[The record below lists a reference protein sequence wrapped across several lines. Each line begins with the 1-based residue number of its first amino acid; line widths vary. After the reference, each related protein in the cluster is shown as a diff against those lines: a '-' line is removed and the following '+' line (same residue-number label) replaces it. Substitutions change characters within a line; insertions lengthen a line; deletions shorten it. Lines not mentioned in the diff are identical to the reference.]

1 MQDHCVIN
9 KVMLNVSCEDFVE
22 YIYINI
28 DIYGLYFTNKSP
40 IKALATRDMM
50 SSKTPFEPLDRA
62 KPTKAHVKLLLIS
75 GAGFFADAYDLFAIS
90 IALVFLKQVWS
101 LTSAEISL
109 IASAALFGAVIGPF
123 IFGRIGDIF
132 GRKYIYGV
140 EAAILTAGALASALS
155 INPTMLWIT
164 RFILGLGVGGDY
176 PISATLM
183 SEYAPVRSRGLFVAG
198 VFSMQGWGIVTAALL
213 GLGFMYT
220 KLNPDLTWR
229 ILLGAGAVFP
239 ALVIYFRRRIH
250 ETPRF
255 EYFVRGNVEGVRKA
269 IKDVLRSEVSINT
282 EANGNNNVKF
292 SKYMAMILGTAIPW
306 FTLDVFFYGMNIF
319 GPFVTSA
326 MGLANNPLA
335 GIYTQLYVV
344 LAFLVPGYYVAALL
358 VDRMGRKSMQ
368 ILGFSMVATAYL
380 ITALMLRNGIIIP
393 TAILALYGIAQFFTN
408 VGPNVTTFIIPTEVF
423 PTRYRTTGHGIAAG
437 SGKLGAT
444 LAALLIPI
452 YFPITSSALSTTA
465 KFAIMSDLLLV
476 LMAFAVIGIIFTL
489 LIREPKGKPLE
500 VSSGEITTD

>member
-1 MQDHCVIN
+1 LLIIG
-9 KVMLNVSCEDFVE
+9 NVSYEDFVE

-28 DIYGLYFTNKSP
+28 DIYGLYFTDKSP

-50 SSKTPFEPLDRA
+50 SSKTPFEPIDWA
-62 KPTKAHVKLLLIS
+62 KPRKAHIKLLLIS

-109 IASAALFGAVIGPF
+109 ISSAALFGAVIGPF

-140 EAAILTAGALASALS
+140 EAALLTAGAVISAFS

-176 PISATLM
+176 PISATIM
-183 SEYAPVRSRGLFVAG
+183 SEYAPAKHRGLFVAG
-198 VFSMQGWGIVTAALL
+198 VFSMQGWGIVTAAIL
-213 GLGFMYT
+213 GLSLLH
-220 KLNPDLTWR
+220 LNVNTDLAWR
-229 ILLGAGAVFP
+229 IILGAGAIFP
-239 ALVIYFRRRIH
+239 ALVIYFRRRVH

-255 EYFVRGNVEGVRKA
+255 EYFVRRDIEGVKKA
-269 IKDVLRSEVSINT
+269 MKDVLKTEVDVDT
-282 EANGNNNVKF
+282 EVNANGNTTLT
-292 SKYMAMILGTAIPW
+292 KYIAAILGTAIPW
-306 FTLDVFFYGMNIF
+306 FALDVFFYGTNIF
-319 GPFVTSA
+319 GPFVTA
-326 MGLANNPLA
+326 AIGLAKNPLA

-344 LAFLVPGYYVAALL
+344 LAFLVPGYYVAAFL
-358 VDRMGRKSMQ
+358 VDKMGRKAMQ
-368 ILGFSMVATAYL
+368 IMGFSMIATVYL
-380 ITALMLRNGIIIP
+380 IAALMLRNSIIIP

-408 VGPNVTTFIIPTEVF
+408 VGPNVTTFIMPTEVF

-452 YFPITSSALSTTA
+452 YFPITSNALNA
-465 KFAIMSDLLLV
+465 AARFAIMSNLLLV
-476 LMAFAVIGIIFTL
+476 LVAFAVIGIVFTL
-489 LIREPKGKPLE
+489 LIKEPKGKPLE
-500 VSSGEITTD
+500 LSSGEINY

>member
-1 MQDHCVIN
+1 
-9 KVMLNVSCEDFVE
+9 
-22 YIYINI
+22 
-28 DIYGLYFTNKSP
+28 
-40 IKALATRDMM
+40 M
-50 SSKTPFEPLDRA
+50 SSKTPFEPLDWA
-62 KPTKAHVKLLLIS
+62 KPGKAHIKLLLIS

-109 IASAALFGAVIGPF
+109 ISSAALFGAVIGPF

-140 EAAILTAGALASALS
+140 EAALLTAGALASAFS

-198 VFSMQGWGIVTAALL
+198 VFAMQGWGIVTAAAL
-213 GLGFMYT
+213 GLS
-220 KLNPDLTWR
+220 LLHLNVNPDLAWR
-229 ILLGAGAVFP
+229 IILGAGAIFP

-255 EYFVRGNVEGVRKA
+255 EYFVRRNIEGVKKA
-269 IKDVLRSEVSINT
+269 MRDVLKTEVNVSAEVNT
-282 EANGNNNVKF
+282 TNGNIALT
-292 SKYMAMILGTAIPW
+292 KYITAILGTAIPW
-306 FTLDVFFYGMNIF
+306 FALDVFFYGMNIF
-319 GPFVTSA
+319 GPFVTAA

-344 LAFLVPGYYVAALL
+344 LAFLVPGYYVAAFL

-368 ILGFSMVATAYL
+368 IMGFSIVAIAYL
-380 ITALMLRNGIIIP
+380 IAALMLRNGIVVP
-393 TAILALYGIAQFFTN
+393 TVLLALYGIAQFFTN
-408 VGPNVTTFIIPTEVF
+408 VGPNVTTFILPTEVF

-444 LAALLIPI
+444 LAALFIPI
-452 YFPITSSALSTTA
+452 YFPITSKSLSEAA
-465 KFAIMSDLLLV
+465 KFAIMSNLLLV
-476 LMAFAVIGIIFTL
+476 LVAVSVIGIVFTL
-489 LIREPKGKPLE
+489 LIREPRGKPLE
-500 VSSGEITTD
+500 ISSGEIAG

>member
-1 MQDHCVIN
+1 
-9 KVMLNVSCEDFVE
+9 
-22 YIYINI
+22 
-28 DIYGLYFTNKSP
+28 
-40 IKALATRDMM
+40 
-50 SSKTPFEPLDRA
+50 
-62 KPTKAHVKLLLIS
+62 
-75 GAGFFADAYDLFAIS
+75 
-90 IALVFLKQVWS
+90 
-101 LTSAEISL
+101 
-109 IASAALFGAVIGPF
+109 
-123 IFGRIGDIF
+123 
-132 GRKYIYGV
+132 
-140 EAAILTAGALASALS
+140 
-155 INPTMLWIT
+155 
-164 RFILGLGVGGDY
+164 
-176 PISATLM
+176 
-183 SEYAPVRSRGLFVAG
+183 
-198 VFSMQGWGIVTAALL
+198 
-213 GLGFMYT
+213 
-220 KLNPDLTWR
+220 
-229 ILLGAGAVFP
+229 
-239 ALVIYFRRRIH
+239 
-250 ETPRF
+250 
-255 EYFVRGNVEGVRKA
+255 
-269 IKDVLRSEVSINT
+269 
-282 EANGNNNVKF
+282 
-292 SKYMAMILGTAIPW
+292 
-306 FTLDVFFYGMNIF
+306 
-319 GPFVTSA
+319 

-393 TAILALYGIAQFFTN
+393 TAILALYGIAQLFTN

-476 LMAFAVIGIIFTL
+476 LMVFAVIGIIFTL

>member
-1 MQDHCVIN
+1 
-9 KVMLNVSCEDFVE
+9 
-22 YIYINI
+22 
-28 DIYGLYFTNKSP
+28 
-40 IKALATRDMM
+40 M
-50 SSKTPFEPLDRA
+50 SSRTPFEPLDWT
-62 KPTKAHVKLLLIS
+62 KPRKAHIKLLLIS

-140 EAAILTAGALASALS
+140 EAALLTVGAVASAFS

-164 RFILGLGVGGDY
+164 RLILGLGVGGDY

-198 VFSMQGWGIVTAALL
+198 VFAMQGWGIVTAAIL
-213 GLGFMYT
+213 GLS
-220 KLNPDLTWR
+220 LLHLNVNPDLAWR
-229 ILLGAGAVFP
+229 IILGAGAIFP

-255 EYFVRGNVEGVRKA
+255 EYFVRRNIEGVKNA
-269 IKDVLRSEVSINT
+269 MKDVLKTEVNVDT
-282 EANGNNNVKF
+282 GVNANGNITLT
-292 SKYMAMILGTAIPW
+292 KYIAAILGTAIPW
-306 FTLDVFFYGMNIF
+306 FALDVFFYGMNIF
-319 GPFVTSA
+319 GPFVTAA

-344 LAFLVPGYYVAALL
+344 LAFLVPGYYVAAFL

-368 ILGFSMVATAYL
+368 IMGFSIVAIAYL
-380 ITALMLRNGIIIP
+380 IAALMLRNGIVVP
-393 TAILALYGIAQFFTN
+393 TILLALYGIAQFFTN

-452 YFPITSSALSTTA
+452 YFPITSKSLSEAA
-465 KFAIMSDLLLV
+465 KFAIMSNLLLV
-476 LMAFAVIGIIFTL
+476 LVAVSVIGIVFTL
-489 LIREPKGKPLE
+489 LIKEPKGKPLE
-500 VSSGEITTD
+500 ISSGEIVG

>member
-1 MQDHCVIN
+1 
-9 KVMLNVSCEDFVE
+9 MLNVSCEDFVE

-90 IALVFLKQVWS
+90 VALVFLEQIWS
-101 LTSAEISL
+101 LTSAEEGL

-140 EAAILTAGALASALS
+140 EAALLTAGAVASAFS

-164 RFILGLGVGGDY
+164 RLILGLGVGGDY
-176 PISATLM
+176 PISATIM

-198 VFSMQGWGIVTAALL
+198 VFAMQGWGIITAAIL
-213 GLGFMYT
+213 GLS
-220 KLNPDLTWR
+220 LLHLNVNPDLAWR
-229 ILLGAGAVFP
+229 IILGAGAVFP

-255 EYFVRGNVEGVRKA
+255 EYFVRRNVEGVKNA
-269 IKDVLRSEVSINT
+269 MKDVLRTEVNMDT
-282 EANGNNNVKF
+282 GVNANGNTTLT
-292 SKYMAMILGTAIPW
+292 KYIVAILGTAIPW
-306 FTLDVFFYGMNIF
+306 FALDVFFYGMNIF
-319 GPFVTSA
+319 GPFVTAA
-326 MGLANNPLA
+326 MGLAKNPLA
-335 GIYTQLYVV
+335 SIYVQLYVV
-344 LAFLVPGYYVAALL
+344 LAFLVPGYYVAAFL
-358 VDRMGRKSMQ
+358 VDRMGRKAMQ
-368 ILGFSMVATAYL
+368 ILGFSMVAAAYL
-380 ITALMLRNGIIIP
+380 IVALMLRNSIIIP

-452 YFPITSSALSTTA
+452 YFPITSKSLSEAA
-465 KFAIMSDLLLV
+465 KFAIMSNLLLV
-476 LMAFAVIGIIFTL
+476 LVAVSVIGIVFTL
-489 LIREPKGKPLE
+489 LIKEPKGKPLE

>member
-1 MQDHCVIN
+1 
-9 KVMLNVSCEDFVE
+9 
-22 YIYINI
+22 
-28 DIYGLYFTNKSP
+28 
-40 IKALATRDMM
+40 LATRDMM

-90 IALVFLKQVWS
+90 VALVFLEQIWS
-101 LTSAEISL
+101 LTSAEEGL

-140 EAAILTAGALASALS
+140 EAALLTAGAVASAFS

-164 RFILGLGVGGDY
+164 RLILGLGVGGDY
-176 PISATLM
+176 PISATIM

-198 VFSMQGWGIVTAALL
+198 VFAMQGWGIITAAIL
-213 GLGFMYT
+213 GLS
-220 KLNPDLTWR
+220 LLHLNVNPDLAWR
-229 ILLGAGAVFP
+229 IILGAGAVFP

-255 EYFVRGNVEGVRKA
+255 EYFVRRNVEGVKNA
-269 IKDVLRSEVSINT
+269 MKDVLRTEVNMDT
-282 EANGNNNVKF
+282 GVNANGNTTLT
-292 SKYMAMILGTAIPW
+292 KYIVAILGTAIPW
-306 FTLDVFFYGMNIF
+306 FALDVFFYGMNIF
-319 GPFVTSA
+319 GPFVTAA
-326 MGLANNPLA
+326 MGLAKNPLA
-335 GIYTQLYVV
+335 SIYVQLYVV
-344 LAFLVPGYYVAALL
+344 LAFLVPGYYVAAFL
-358 VDRMGRKSMQ
+358 VDRMGRKAMQ
-368 ILGFSMVATAYL
+368 ILGFSMVAAAYL
-380 ITALMLRNGIIIP
+380 IVALMLRNSIIIP

-452 YFPITSSALSTTA
+452 YFPITSKSLSEAA
-465 KFAIMSDLLLV
+465 KFAIMSNLLLV
-476 LMAFAVIGIIFTL
+476 LVAVSVIGIVFTL
-489 LIREPKGKPLE
+489 LIKEPKGKPLE

>member
-1 MQDHCVIN
+1 
-9 KVMLNVSCEDFVE
+9 
-22 YIYINI
+22 
-28 DIYGLYFTNKSP
+28 
-40 IKALATRDMM
+40 M
-50 SSKTPFEPLDRA
+50 SSKTPFEPLDLS
-62 KPTKAHVKLLLIS
+62 KPTPGHLKLLFIS

-101 LTSAEISL
+101 LTASEIS
-109 IASAALFGAVIGPF
+109 IISSAALFGAVIGPF

-140 EAAILTAGALASALS
+140 EAALLSAGALASAFS

-183 SEYAPVRSRGLFVAG
+183 SEYAPARSRGLFVAG

-213 GLGFMYT
+213 GLG
-220 KLNPDLTWR
+220 LLSARVNPDIAWR
-229 ILLGAGAVFP
+229 IVLGFGAVMP
-239 ALVIYFRRRIH
+239 ALVIYFRRRVH

-255 EYFVRGNVEGVRKA
+255 EYFVKGDVEGARRA
-269 IKDVLRSEVSINT
+269 IKDVLRQDVEIN
-282 EANGNNNVKF
+282 GINNVNNGF
-292 SKYMAMILGTAIPW
+292 RSNFIKYLPAILGTAIPW
-306 FTLDVFFYGMNIF
+306 FMLDVFFYGMNIF

-335 GIYTQLYVV
+335 GIYVQLYVV
-344 LAFLVPGYYVAALL
+344 LAFLVPGYYVAAFL

-368 ILGFSMVATAYL
+368 IMGFSMVAIAYL
-380 ITALMLRNGIIIP
+380 IAALMLRSGLIIP
-393 TAILALYGIAQFFTN
+393 TAILALYGLAQFFTN

-423 PTRYRTTGHGIAAG
+423 PTRFRTTGHGIAAG

-444 LAALLIPI
+444 LAALLIPLF
-452 YFPITSSALSTTA
+452 FPITSNALSETV
-465 KFAIMSDLLLV
+465 KLQIMSNLLLTLV
-476 LMAFAVIGIIFTL
+476 MVAIVGIIFTA
-489 LIREPKGKPLE
+489 IFIKEPKGKPLE
-500 VSSGEITTD
+500 VSSGELVS